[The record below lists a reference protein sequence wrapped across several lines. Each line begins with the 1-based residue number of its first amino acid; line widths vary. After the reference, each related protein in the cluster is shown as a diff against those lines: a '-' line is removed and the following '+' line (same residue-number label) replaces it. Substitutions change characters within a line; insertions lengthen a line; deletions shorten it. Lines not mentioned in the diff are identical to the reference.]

1 MPNKLEMQAW
11 QLKAEEDWACIH
23 RLLDDPYPLVFPA
36 IFHLQQACEKW
47 LKLFFIAQG
56 VAPPKTHDHGLMIE
70 RLQLAQPSLTEYLE
84 LADALN
90 PFAVQFR
97 YPGDLPEI
105 SISEARR
112 LVERGADLRNLVKI
126 TLFF

>member
-1 MPNKLEMQAW
+1 
-11 QLKAEEDWACIH
+11 
-23 RLLDDPYPLVFPA
+23 
-36 IFHLQQACEKW
+36 
-47 LKLFFIAQG
+47 
-56 VAPPKTHDHGLMIE
+56 VAPPKTHDLGLMIE
-70 RLQLAQPSLTEYLE
+70 RLQLAQPGLTEYLE

-97 YPGDLPEI
+97 YPGVLPEI

-112 LVERGADLRNLVKI
+112 LVERGADLRNLVKN